1 MSTPINIPLKCEGA
15 AQVVNTLKGVRAAMV
30 EIETHRNLHIKMAY
44 DPGNS
49 GALKADHQ
57 MRLAMAKAEM
67 KVLEDLKAMRASA
80 DSEGGKGGSKGGG
93 GEGALT
99 ARGVFNAGAALGLL
113 KGAIDMVVGSL
124 KQFSGFI
131 ISDVIKP
138 TLALNTRS
146 VQVANASGGGITSDE
161 VQSKAKAIAL
171 KNNANPMDI
180 IDSAGILQDAT
191 GDSKLSFQM
200 MDTIATLSKSR
211 GMDPKEL
218 SALAGAMHQQGM
230 SAPELSKLL
239 LTQLAQGD
247 QGSVTLAQQARLG
260 GKMPAMAANMAGDY
274 STRLA
279 ITGSLLQTGKKG
291 FGSVDDAAAGL
302 SAFLQESTVHGKSFS
317 RRSMIRGADGVDKVA
332 NVGTLIEDALL
343 KTHGNSAAMKAAG
356 YTDQGA
362 RFLGAYKDTYSKAFD
377 ESKGRGET
385 DQQAQKDA
393 AKTTAEFALSLS
405 TANTTM
411 ESEETKRNAVLATSG
426 EAFQSALGQLKD
438 KLLVIMPAVDKILNI
453 FGDTLSQSG
462 ADIGGVVNEIVLCF
476 VDLARGAQGLAEW
489 YKDLTT
495 VYGEGD
501 VKRTRRDV
509 GDKTELESQKEKGYW
524 RKNKENFEYVV
535 DSQDPQKM
543 GLFWKKVDK
552 QTVWYNEDDANKFD
566 ADKRG
571 KDQAAFDKDLD
582 GRMKRKDYSLFGPH
596 AEPTDAV
603 PEPGWQPGAP
613 ADVGLNGGT
622 SDMPKNAAEASAAFA
637 SLATVAKDLATS
649 MGELNRNASFGPEE

>member
-1 MSTPINIPLKCEGA
+1 
-15 AQVVNTLKGVRAAMV
+15 MV
-30 EIETHRNLHIKMAY
+30 EIETHKNLKIKMSVE
-44 DPGNS
+44 PGNTS
-49 GALKADHQ
+49 ALKADHQ

-67 KVLEDLKAMRASA
+67 KVLEDLKAMRAAA
-80 DSEGGKGGSKGGG
+80 DAEGGKGGGKSGG
-93 GEGALT
+93 GEGGLT
-99 ARGVFNAGAALGLL
+99 PRGIFNAGAALGML

-146 VQVANASGGGITSDE
+146 VQVANASGGGITSEE

-180 IDSAGILQDAT
+180 IDSAGVLQDAT
-191 GDSKLSFQM
+191 GDSKLSFAM

-211 GMDPKEL
+211 GIDPKEL
-218 SALAGAMHQQGM
+218 ASLAGSMHQQGM
-230 SAPELSKLL
+230 SSGDLSKLL

-279 ITGSLLQTGKKG
+279 VTGSLLQTGKKG

-302 SAFLQESTVHGKSFS
+302 SAFLSESTIHGKQFS
-317 RRSMIRGADGVDKVA
+317 SRSMIRGADGVDKIA
-332 NVGTLIEDALL
+332 NVSTLIEDALL
-343 KTHGNSAAMKAAG
+343 KTHGNASAMKAAG
-356 YTDQGA
+356 YTEQGA

-393 AKTTAEFALSLS
+393 AKTAAEFAMSLS

-426 EAFQSALGQLKD
+426 ESFETALGQLKD
-438 KLLVIMPAVDKILNI
+438 KLLVVMPAIDKMINI
-453 FGDTLSQSG
+453 FGDTISESG
-462 ADIGGVVNEIVLCF
+462 SDIAGVVATIVEAF
-476 VDLARGAQGLAEW
+476 IVVAEAAQGLAEW

-495 VYGEGD
+495 SYGDGD
-501 VKRTRRDV
+501 IKRTRRDR
-509 GDKTELESQKEKGYW
+509 GDKTELESQSEKGYW

-543 GLFWKKVDK
+543 GMFWKKVGK

-566 ADKRG
+566 ADKRA
-571 KDQAAFDKDLD
+571 KEKADFDKDLD
-582 GRMKRKDYSLFGPH
+582 GRMKRGDYSLFGPH
-596 AEPTDAV
+596 AEPTDAA
-603 PEPGWQPGAP
+603 PGAGWQPGAP
-613 ADVGLNGGT
+613 ADEGLNGGT
-622 SDMPKNAAEASAAFA
+622 SDVAKNAGEASAALV
-637 SLATVAKDLATS
+637 SLTTVAKDLAS
-649 MGELNRNASFGPEE
+649 AMGDLNRNASFGPDE